1 MSKKKPNNLM
11 ALESAPERAREAI
24 RDMINSGEIDPG
36 QRIDQRELAK
46 KLDLTTVPIREALC
60 WLEAEGL
67 VKRVPGCGV
76 FCKTYTVHDIQE
88 LLEVRGALEALA
100 AGQAAENCTGKQK
113 KELFEFV
120 DRMNA
125 VSEEEHEKFLK
136 MHVEFHRRIVE
147 MSDNDSLMNIWGFTH
162 ITQQV
167 LVRLASHL
175 WPSQPHDHKDIAE
188 VIAGGDRAEAER
200 LMREHI
206 MPTYEERLRLLR
218 EEYGD
223 DPIL

>member
-1 MSKKKPNNLM
+1 MSKKKPDNLM

-24 RDMINSGEIDPG
+24 REMINSGEIEPG
-36 QRIDQRELAK
+36 QRIDQRDLAK
-46 KLDLTTVPIREALC
+46 KLELTTVPIREALC

-76 FCKTYTVHDIQE
+76 FCKTYTVDEIQE

-100 AGQAAENCTGKQK
+100 AGLAAENCSTRQK
-113 KELFEFV
+113 NELLALV

-125 VSEEEHEKFLK
+125 VPKDDQEKFLK
-136 MHVEFHRRIVE
+136 MHVDFHRSIVE
-147 MSDNDSLMNIWGFTH
+147 MSDNESLMNIWGFTH
-162 ITQQV
+162 ITEQV

-175 WPSQPHDHKDIAE
+175 WPSQPHDHTDIANI
-188 VIAGGDRAEAER
+188 IAGGDRAEAER
-200 LMREHI
+200 VMREHI

-218 EEYGD
+218 DEYGTE
-223 DPIL
+223 PIL